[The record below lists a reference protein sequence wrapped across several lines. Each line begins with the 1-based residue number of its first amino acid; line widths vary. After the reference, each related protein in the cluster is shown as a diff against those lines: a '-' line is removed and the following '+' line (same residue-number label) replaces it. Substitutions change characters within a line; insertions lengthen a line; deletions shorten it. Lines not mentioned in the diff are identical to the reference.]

1 MTTDLEV
8 INNQLTQAKAY
19 GLEAEVVM
27 TALMAM
33 RRDPSLTIQEAI
45 YIGYFDAEICSEKS
59 ALPLNRKI
67 NSTTPAIVQLSHSPV
82 AAMPMA

>member
-8 INNQLTQAKAY
+8 INNQLTQASKY
-19 GLEAEVVM
+19 GLENEVVM

-45 YIGYFDAEICSEKS
+45 YIGFFEWIK
-59 ALPLNRKI
+59 
-67 NSTTPAIVQLSHSPV
+67 
-82 AAMPMA
+82 

>member
-1 MTTDLEV
+1 MTPDLEV
-8 INNQLTQAKAY
+8 INNQLIQARAH

-45 YIGYFDAEICSEKS
+45 YIGFFEWIK
-59 ALPLNRKI
+59 
-67 NSTTPAIVQLSHSPV
+67 
-82 AAMPMA
+82 

>member
-1 MTTDLEV
+1 MMKKIKITMTTDLEV

-45 YIGYFDAEICSEKS
+45 YIGYFEWIK
-59 ALPLNRKI
+59 
-67 NSTTPAIVQLSHSPV
+67 
-82 AAMPMA
+82 